1 MSLEECGAVI
11 RSIVTRSLVESFGYD
26 ALNRLS
32 TFGDKVVKYDNCGNI
47 RQKGDA
53 GELVYTNPN
62 RPYAVTGL
70 APLSEDRINYGIDI
84 TYTAAERP
92 SVIARGTQKAVLTYN
107 ANHDRIRM
115 QYSDNSRNLLTR
127 YYLGGNYELDVD
139 STGMH
144 ELLYLG
150 GGYYDASAVLM
161 KKGDTS
167 SVYFIHR
174 DYLGSVLQIADAQ
187 GNIVEENNFD
197 AWGCRRNPSTQK
209 AYTIGTAPK
218 LLLGRGYTGHEHLEM
233 FGVINMNA
241 RLYDPVLG
249 HFLTPD
255 PYVQILDFTQAF
267 NRYSYCMNS
276 PLCYVDENGEF
287 FFSIF
292 LGPVGAILDGI
303 CWGAVIGAGASAV
316 TYSVSTLISG
326 QPWNSGNFWK
336 SVGVGAVGG
345 AIGGG
350 FGAVGSLSALG
361 TFGNSVGYNML
372 SGVANTAATNA
383 IFGNDMNWSDIYS
396 VIGGSAIG
404 IVIPTFKGVNGG
416 KLANSLAEI
425 GYNSMRGT
433 ATGFTSGVVN
443 AIAYKDPDRIW
454 QDAVGGAIS
463 GVSRSIAMDVIF
475 GAPYK
480 VEKSYGAE
488 GLYRGGGLSTLLMKG
503 GGITLGRNMYVNS
516 RNDEEGTRF
525 HENYHIQQ
533 QNQMGWANFYG
544 RTIQEYSQ
552 YGFFDPMDNVY
563 TTKGTLEYKADEY
576 RNRMM
581 KIPWRS
587 SYYK

>member
-32 TFGDKVVKYDNCGNI
+32 TFGDKVVKYDNCGNV

-144 ELLYLG
+144 ERLYLG

-161 KKGDTS
+161 KKGDIS

-197 AWGCRRNPSTQK
+197 AWGCRRNPSTLK
-209 AYTIGTAPK
+209 AYTIGAAPK

-249 HFLTPD
+249 RFLTPD

-350 FGAVGSLSALG
+350 FG
-361 TFGNSVGYNML
+361 
-372 SGVANTAATNA
+372 
-383 IFGNDMNWSDIYS
+383 
-396 VIGGSAIG
+396 

-433 ATGFTSGVVN
+433 ATGLTSGVVN

-488 GLYRGGGLSTLLMKG
+488 GLYRGGGLSILLMKG

-581 KIPWRS
+581 KIPWGS

>member
-1 MSLEECGAVI
+1 M
-11 RSIVTRSLVESFGYD
+11 
-26 ALNRLS
+26 
-32 TFGDKVVKYDNCGNI
+32 
-47 RQKGDA
+47 
-53 GELVYTNPN
+53 
-62 RPYAVTGL
+62 
-70 APLSEDRINYGIDI
+70 
-84 TYTAAERP
+84 
-92 SVIARGTQKAVLTYN
+92 
-107 ANHDRIRM
+107 
-115 QYSDNSRNLLTR
+115 
-127 YYLGGNYELDVD
+127 
-139 STGMH
+139 
-144 ELLYLG
+144 
-150 GGYYDASAVLM
+150 
-161 KKGDTS
+161 
-167 SVYFIHR
+167 
-174 DYLGSVLQIADAQ
+174 
-187 GNIVEENNFD
+187 
-197 AWGCRRNPSTQK
+197 
-209 AYTIGTAPK
+209 
-218 LLLGRGYTGHEHLEM
+218 
-233 FGVINMNA
+233 
-241 RLYDPVLG
+241 
-249 HFLTPD
+249 
-255 PYVQILDFTQAF
+255 
-267 NRYSYCMNS
+267 
-276 PLCYVDENGEF
+276 
-287 FFSIF
+287 
-292 LGPVGAILDGI
+292 DGI
-303 CWGAVIGAGASAV
+303 CWGAVIGAGASGV

-433 ATGFTSGVVN
+433 ATGLTSGVVN

>member
-139 STGMH
+139 STGVH
-144 ELLYLG
+144 ERLYLG

-167 SVYFIHR
+167 LVYFIHR

-249 HFLTPD
+249 RFLTPD

-383 IFGNDMNWSDIYS
+383 IFGNDMN
-396 VIGGSAIG
+396 
-404 IVIPTFKGVNGG
+404 
-416 KLANSLAEI
+416 LSLI
-425 GYNSMRGT
+425 
-433 ATGFTSGVVN
+433 
-443 AIAYKDPDRIW
+443 
-454 QDAVGGAIS
+454 
-463 GVSRSIAMDVIF
+463 
-475 GAPYK
+475 
-480 VEKSYGAE
+480 
-488 GLYRGGGLSTLLMKG
+488 
-503 GGITLGRNMYVNS
+503 
-516 RNDEEGTRF
+516 
-525 HENYHIQQ
+525 HI
-533 QNQMGWANFYG
+533 
-544 RTIQEYSQ
+544 
-552 YGFFDPMDNVY
+552 
-563 TTKGTLEYKADEY
+563 
-576 RNRMM
+576 
-581 KIPWRS
+581 
-587 SYYK
+587 

>member
-70 APLSEDRINYGIDI
+70 APLSEDRINYGIEI

-144 ELLYLG
+144 ERLYLG

-249 HFLTPD
+249 RFLTPD
-255 PYVQILDFTQAF
+255 PYVQMLDFTQAF

-433 ATGFTSGVVN
+433 ATGLTSGVVN

>member
-26 ALNRLS
+26 ALNRLF

-144 ELLYLG
+144 ERLYLG

-197 AWGCRRNPSTQK
+197 AWGCRRNPSTLK
-209 AYTIGTAPK
+209 AYAIGAAPK

-249 HFLTPD
+249 RFLTPD

-404 IVIPTFKGVNGG
+404 IAIPTFKGVNGG

-433 ATGFTSGVVN
+433 ATGLTSGVVN

-581 KIPWRS
+581 KIPWRI

>member
-144 ELLYLG
+144 ERLYLG

-167 SVYFIHR
+167 LVYFIHR

-249 HFLTPD
+249 RFLTPD

-404 IVIPTFKGVNGG
+404 IAIPTFKGVNGG

-425 GYNSMRGT
+425 GYNSMRGA
-433 ATGFTSGVVN
+433 ATGLTSGVVN

>member
-1 MSLEECGAVI
+1 
-11 RSIVTRSLVESFGYD
+11 
-26 ALNRLS
+26 
-32 TFGDKVVKYDNCGNI
+32 
-47 RQKGDA
+47 
-53 GELVYTNPN
+53 
-62 RPYAVTGL
+62 
-70 APLSEDRINYGIDI
+70 
-84 TYTAAERP
+84 
-92 SVIARGTQKAVLTYN
+92 
-107 ANHDRIRM
+107 
-115 QYSDNSRNLLTR
+115 
-127 YYLGGNYELDVD
+127 
-139 STGMH
+139 
-144 ELLYLG
+144 
-150 GGYYDASAVLM
+150 M
-161 KKGDTS
+161 KKGDIS

-197 AWGCRRNPSTQK
+197 AWGCRRNPSTLK
-209 AYTIGTAPK
+209 AYAIGAAPK

-249 HFLTPD
+249 RFLTPD

-433 ATGFTSGVVN
+433 ATGLTSGVVN

-488 GLYRGGGLSTLLMKG
+488 GLYRGGGLSILLMKG

-581 KIPWRS
+581 KIPWGS